1 MLPPYLFPFVADTLP
16 RRILELLAVMATDA
30 RYRVG
35 VGVVTTYRGE

>member
-1 MLPPYLFPFVADTLP
+1 MIPLISPLPDTLP

-35 VGVVTTYRGE
+35 VDVVTTFRVE